1 MFILFDAVVIII
13 YTALADFMTSQKSSV
28 KLSKQHVANNQDT
41 PVKGNKWGWNVL
53 NVMLSSIF
61 L

>member
-41 PVKGNKWGWNVL
+41 PVKGNKWG
-53 NVMLSSIF
+53 
-61 L
+61 